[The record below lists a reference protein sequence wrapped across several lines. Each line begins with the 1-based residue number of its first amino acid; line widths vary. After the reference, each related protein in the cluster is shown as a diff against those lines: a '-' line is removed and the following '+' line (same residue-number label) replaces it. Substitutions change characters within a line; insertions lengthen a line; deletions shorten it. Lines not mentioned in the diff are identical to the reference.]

1 MARADGA
8 CIPHRAGNVPAV
20 VFADIYLQ
28 PQAPDPVLDE
38 GVIVEAARRHV
49 PDAGPLLAVDESGGE
64 ARAYLLGGD
73 VVVKTQRPHRLRPRT
88 NLAKEAF
95 VLAELHRRGAF
106 PVPRALGHGRV
117 RTVEYLCLTRIPGS
131 ALRSGAVE
139 PDDRRRA
146 LSDLGRILRA
156 LHDLDQS
163 AFGRSE
169 LLPGDRSPADLRVRV
184 ADIFTRLAAA
194 FDADRSLGA
203 AVDVRRVAAERLDA
217 TPDDVA
223 PVCLHSNPGPE
234 HTFIDVATGAFTGLI
249 DFGDA
254 YRSHPAFDFRPWTDR
269 DDAAAVLDGYRSAGP
284 LSPHFDEVRRTVL
297 VIAAL
302 ARAARGATSPDDLAA
317 ALDLLLG

>member
-1 MARADGA
+1 M
-8 CIPHRAGNVPAV
+8 
-20 VFADIYLQ
+20 VFADVYLQ
-28 PQAPDPVLDE
+28 PQAPDPVLAED
-38 GVIVEAARRHV
+38 VIVEAARRHV

-64 ARAYLLGGD
+64 ARAYLLDGD

-106 PVPRALGHGRV
+106 PVPRALGHGQV
-117 RTVEYLCLTRIPGS
+117 GTVEYLCLTRVPGS
-131 ALRSGAVE
+131 ALRSSAVE

-146 LSDLGRILRA
+146 LSDLGHTLRA

-163 AFGRSE
+163 AFERNE

-194 FDADRSLGA
+194 FDADRSLCA
-203 AVDVRRVAAERLDA
+203 VVDVRRVAAERLDA
-217 TPDDVA
+217 TPDDEV

-234 HTFIDVATGAFTGLI
+234 HTFVDVATGALTGLI

-254 YRSHPAFDFRPWTDR
+254 YRSHPAFDFRPWTDGEE
-269 DDAAAVLDGYRSAGP
+269 DAAAVLDGYRSAGP

-317 ALDLLLG
+317 ALDLLVG